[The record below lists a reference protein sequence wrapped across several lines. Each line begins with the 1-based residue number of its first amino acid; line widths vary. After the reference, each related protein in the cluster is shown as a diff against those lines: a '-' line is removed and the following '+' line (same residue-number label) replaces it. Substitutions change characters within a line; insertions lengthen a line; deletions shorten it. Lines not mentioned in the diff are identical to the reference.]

1 MLISLMVTIS
11 NLLNIRLN
19 YRNKKNGNTTIAEPL
34 KYQSNFWKSL
44 EMSVIKC
51 KGELDFDWKKHC
63 ALSAAAADNADVNSN
78 TIPFTLKGTILYI
91 PVVTLSKKD
100 NKKLSKLL
108 SKGFERSVHWSEY
121 KTKSENEN
129 TTNKYKYFL
138 ESNC

>member
-1 MLISLMVTIS
+1 
-11 NLLNIRLN
+11 
-19 YRNKKNGNTTIAEPL
+19 
-34 KYQSNFWKSL
+34 
-44 EMSVIKC
+44 MSVIKC

-78 TIPFTLKGTILYI
+78 AIPFTLKGTILYI

-108 SKGFERSVHWSEY
+108 SKGFERSVHWREY
-121 KTKSENEN
+121 KTKSENEK